1 MLIQSGTLPILYPT
15 KSHAIDLTNQQFNK
29 VVYLGNN
36 AAPITYTVSNGC
48 AYIPNFTFVP
58 GYNIWIWN
66 RYDDV
71 TTTTTFTNRY
81 ISASYVPI
89 SLSELNGST
98 TISPAKKQAYNWQ
111 YETKLYASE
120 FYQPTAVLD
129 GNTTAIY
136 QLEKILPSYSEDV
149 SLKIT
154 KYASV
159 NMDDD
164 VCYKSALAT
173 GGVLIKN
180 SPTSDIMAG
189 QLQEVPLQTS
199 SYLEYIRNG
208 FNYDSQQYKIQERNN
223 KIGIA
228 MQVMQSAAQIG
239 LGVAGIGG
247 TYLTALQTKNALVQ
261 QATQRVQGINEQI
274 STNLSNFKSHRS
286 RARTKLPS
294 GYTKDEWNAEQRRYY
309 AD

>member
-1 MLIQSGTLPILYPT
+1 M
-15 KSHAIDLTNQQFNK
+15 
-29 VVYLGNN
+29 
-36 AAPITYTVSNGC
+36 
-48 AYIPNFTFVP
+48 
-58 GYNIWIWN
+58 
-66 RYDDV
+66 
-71 TTTTTFTNRY
+71 
-81 ISASYVPI
+81 PI

-136 QLEKILPSYSEDV
+136 QLEKILPSYAEDV

-164 VCYKSALAT
+164 VCYKSALAS

-180 SPTSDIMAG
+180 TPNSDITVG

-208 FNYDSQQYKIQERNN
+208 FNYDNQQYKIKERNN
-223 KIGIA
+223 KIQIA
-228 MQVMQSAAQIG
+228 AQLIGSAAQVG
-239 LGVAGIGG
+239 LGAAGIGA
-247 TYLTALQTKNALVQ
+247 TYLSALQTKNNLVQ
-261 QATQRVQGINEQI
+261 LAEQRIQGVNAQI
-274 STNLSNFKSHRS
+274 TANYKGFKSHRS
-286 RARTKLPS
+286 RSRQHLP
-294 GYTKDEWNAEQRRYY
+294 GDYTAEEWNAEQREYY
-309 AD
+309 AA

>member
-1 MLIQSGTLPILYPT
+1 M
-15 KSHAIDLTNQQFNK
+15 
-29 VVYLGNN
+29 
-36 AAPITYTVSNGC
+36 
-48 AYIPNFTFVP
+48 
-58 GYNIWIWN
+58 
-66 RYDDV
+66 
-71 TTTTTFTNRY
+71 
-81 ISASYVPI
+81 PI

-136 QLEKILPSYSEDV
+136 QLEKILPSYAEDV

-164 VCYKSALAT
+164 VCYKSALAS
-173 GGVLIKN
+173 GGILIKN
-180 SPTSDIMAG
+180 TPNSDITVG

-208 FNYDSQQYKIQERNN
+208 FNYDNQQYKIKERNN
-223 KIGIA
+223 KIQIA
-228 MQVMQSAAQIG
+228 AQLIGSAAQVG
-239 LGVAGIGG
+239 LGAAGIGA
-247 TYLTALQTKNALVQ
+247 TYLSALQTKNNLVQ
-261 QATQRVQGINEQI
+261 LAEQRIQGVNAQI
-274 STNLSNFKSHRS
+274 TANYKGFKSHKSRS
-286 RARTKLPS
+286 RQHLPS
-294 GYTKDEWNAEQRRYY
+294 GYTAEEWNAEQREYY
-309 AD
+309 AA